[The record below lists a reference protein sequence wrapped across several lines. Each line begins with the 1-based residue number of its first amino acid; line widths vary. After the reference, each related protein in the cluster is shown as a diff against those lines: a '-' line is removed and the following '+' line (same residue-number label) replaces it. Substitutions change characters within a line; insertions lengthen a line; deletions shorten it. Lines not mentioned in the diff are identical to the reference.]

1 MILRICEYIISFNQI
16 GLTEYTLCRLRTMLS
31 VVNVDAEGNV
41 VNGNFAVLE
50 LFRRYSTFVVGNL

>member
-1 MILRICEYIISFNQI
+1 M

-31 VVNVDAEGNV
+31 VVNVDTEGNV